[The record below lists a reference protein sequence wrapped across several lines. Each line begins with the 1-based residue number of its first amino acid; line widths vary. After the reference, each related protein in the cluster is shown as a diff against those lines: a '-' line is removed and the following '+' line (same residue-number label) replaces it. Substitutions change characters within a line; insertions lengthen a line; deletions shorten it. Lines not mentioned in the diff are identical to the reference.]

1 MQHGLFP
8 FVCRVC
14 RVCMCA
20 CVSCVHVCMCVVCAC
35 VCVCCA
41 LHHSVTCGKL
51 CLSQDTEDEQ
61 HTAAAVAQGAVDQK
75 TRLARITSNPEF
87 TPEAQAHPPR
97 VQERDDTLL
106 AADYTPAIYKD
117 KFRLLINLEEKEH
130 EEALKR

>member
-1 MQHGLFP
+1 
-8 FVCRVC
+8 
-14 RVCMCA
+14 MCA
-20 CVSCVHVCMCVVCAC
+20 CVSCVHVC
-35 VCVCCA
+35 VCCA
-41 LHHSVTCGKL
+41 LRHSVTCSKL

-61 HTAAAVAQGAVDQK
+61 HTAAAGAQGAVDQK
-75 TRLARITSNPEF
+75 TRLARITSNPDF

>member
-1 MQHGLFP
+1 
-8 FVCRVC
+8 
-14 RVCMCA
+14 
-20 CVSCVHVCMCVVCAC
+20 MCVVCAC
-35 VCVCCA
+35 VHVYRVCMCVCCA
-41 LHHSVTCGKL
+41 LRHSVTCGKL
-51 CLSQDTEDEQ
+51 SLSQDTEDEQ
-61 HTAAAVAQGAVDQK
+61 HTAAAGAQGAVDQK